1 MRALALWPLLAARV
15 AGGVPLAPADSSGAG
30 GGAALPLEDALRLAL
45 RGNWDLRSAGS
56 AVAKAEAEVRAAPTL
71 PNPALALATS
81 KIHLDGRGDATPI
94 GNDLW
99 SRGYDSVAQLGQL
112 VEIGGK
118 RAARTGSARAT
129 AEGARARLA
138 DTRRRLAAEV
148 AQAYVG
154 AALAE
159 ANARIAHESAGY
171 LRDEA
176 RIATARWNAGDISRS
191 DRDQIEIA
199 AARLELDA
207 GAAASEARAQRLA
220 LGMLLGLTGPAADV
234 IVADSLEALAERP
247 DPDAN
252 AGAAG
257 ERADL
262 TSARAD
268 LRRAESELRLQ
279 IAQRIPDPTLVA
291 QLEHAPPDRPNSVGV
306 GVALPL
312 PLWNW
317 NRGAV
322 AAARATRDDAALAV
336 ARVEAQVASD
346 RLTARVRY
354 DEARAR
360 WRQCRDDLRPR
371 SESVRRTVS
380 LAYEKGGASLLDLLQ
395 AQRNDNDI
403 RLASMQAASD
413 AAIAAAALAAAYEP
427 MTPESTRP

>member
-15 AGGVPLAPADSSGAG
+15 AGAAPLPAADSTSATG
-30 GGAALPLEDALRLAL
+30 GTVLHLEDALRMSL

-56 AVAKAEAEVRAAPTL
+56 AVAIAEAGVRAARTL
-71 PNPALALATS
+71 VNPAVAVATS
-81 KIHLDGRGDATPI
+81 KIHVDGRGDATPL

-99 SRGYDSVAQLGQL
+99 SRGYDTVAQLGQL
-112 VEIGGK
+112 IEIGGK

-129 AEGARARLA
+129 AEGAGARLA
-138 DTRRRLAAEV
+138 DARRRLAEETV
-148 AQAYVG
+148 RAYAG

-159 ANARIAHESAGY
+159 ANARIARESAGY

-176 RIATARWNAGDISRS
+176 RIAAVRWTAGDISSS

-199 AARLELDA
+199 ASRLELDA
-207 GAAASEARAQRLA
+207 SAAVAEARAQRLA

-247 DPDAN
+247 DIVTGPIPS
-252 AGAAG
+252 G

-262 TSARAD
+262 ASARAD

-279 IAQRIPDPTLVA
+279 RAQRIPDPTLVA
-291 QLEHAPPDRPNSVGV
+291 QFEHAPPDRPNSVGV
-306 GVALPL
+306 GIALPL

-317 NRGAV
+317 NRGAI
-322 AAARATRDDAALAV
+322 AAARAARDDAALAV
-336 ARVEAQVASD
+336 ERIEAQVASD

-354 DEARAR
+354 EEASAR
-360 WRQCRDDLRPR
+360 WRRCRDDLRPR

-413 AAIAAAALAAAYEP
+413 AAVAAAALAAAYQP
-427 MTPESTRP
+427 MSPESTRP